1 MRKAP
6 VTMTLLAV
14 ITAVWAFEVFTRAFD
29 SNEMMVQLGAIIPWR
44 YMHGDY
50 WRLFTAIFLHGSW
63 LHWGANSWAIYQ
75 LGTLYETL
83 FGSKRFALVFLVSGV
98 CASLA
103 SSFYIDGV
111 GVGASGGVFGILGA
125 FVFSIWR
132 SPQYRHQPWTKS
144 LLGQILFW
152 TVVNLY
158 IGSQLPFI
166 DNVAHVGGLVAGLL
180 LGFIPHR
187 VPPPPPSNSVIE
199 VRPYDNGG
207 THEPPHRSFPE

>member
-1 MRKAP
+1 
-6 VTMTLLAV
+6 
-14 ITAVWAFEVFTRAFD
+14 
-29 SNEMMVQLGAIIPWR
+29 
-44 YMHGDY
+44 
-50 WRLFTAIFLHGSW
+50 SW

-132 SPQYRHQPWTKS
+132 SPQYRHQPWTRG
-144 LLGQILFW
+144 LIGQLVFW
-152 TVVNLY
+152 IVVNIVISY
-158 IGSQLPFI
+158 RFPFI
-166 DNVAHVGGLVAGLL
+166 DKV
-180 LGFIPHR
+180 
-187 VPPPPPSNSVIE
+187 
-199 VRPYDNGG
+199 
-207 THEPPHRSFPE
+207 